1 MGRSRVP
8 VAPSVTTAQGETEG
22 LPIVVLE
29 AMAMGLP
36 VVGSIHAGIPEAV
49 VSNENGFLVAEQDGD
64 GLSQCILTLLQDP
77 SLWDRF
83 AMAGRQRVETYFN
96 LQTNTRSLEAL
107 YTQVL
112 AEAGE
117 N

>member
-96 LQTNTRSLEAL
+96 LSS
-107 YTQVL
+107 
-112 AEAGE
+112 G
-117 N
+117 